1 MKGEYT
7 KKLDHSINQSCM
19 NVIKSRGG
27 GGVSLHDPV
36 MAPKNG
42 VTMEILRRI
51 KPQAIPL
58 LPADRCTAIAIH
70 VGLHS
75 PLPPLNVP

>member
-27 GGVSLHDPV
+27 GGEFPYTIQSWLQR
-36 MAPKNG
+36 MA
-42 VTMEILRRI
+42 
-51 KPQAIPL
+51 
-58 LPADRCTAIAIH
+58 
-70 VGLHS
+70 
-75 PLPPLNVP
+75 

>member
-27 GGVSLHDPV
+27 GEFPYTIQSWLQR
-36 MAPKNG
+36 MA
-42 VTMEILRRI
+42 
-51 KPQAIPL
+51 
-58 LPADRCTAIAIH
+58 
-70 VGLHS
+70 
-75 PLPPLNVP
+75 

>member
-27 GGVSLHDPV
+27 EFPYTIQSWLQR
-36 MAPKNG
+36 MA
-42 VTMEILRRI
+42 
-51 KPQAIPL
+51 
-58 LPADRCTAIAIH
+58 
-70 VGLHS
+70 
-75 PLPPLNVP
+75 